1 MKADKKPGNGKNPPN
16 PVQPVDI
23 FHKLRDQILSLD
35 PAEVGMA
42 PSASMPNA
50 WGILMETAY
59 PEAFATLVSLAD
71 GTTSLY
77 FSNGG
82 GIIGGGQHA
91 HVAEATRLF
100 VAAAEKAIHAMTLS
114 ESHPLP
120 APGRVRFHVL
130 TYRGSYTAEADE
142 NDLGNHRHVLSPLF
156 YAGQEVITQLRIM
169 RDSKK

>member
-1 MKADKKPGNGKNPPN
+1 MKAEKKPGNGKNPPT

-23 FHKLRDQILSLD
+23 FHTLRDQILNLD

-42 PSASMPNA
+42 PSADLPNV

-82 GIIGGGQHA
+82 GIIGGGQHPA
-91 HVAEATRLF
+91 VAKATRSF
-100 VAAAEKAIHAMTLS
+100 VAAAENYFHEMTLS
-114 ESHPLP
+114 NDHPLP
-120 APGRVRFHVL
+120 APGGVRFHVL
-130 TYRGSYTAEADE
+130 TYQGSYTTEADE
-142 NDLGNHRHVLSPLF
+142 NDLGNHRHALSPLF
-156 YAGQEVITQLRIM
+156 YAGQDVLTQLRIM